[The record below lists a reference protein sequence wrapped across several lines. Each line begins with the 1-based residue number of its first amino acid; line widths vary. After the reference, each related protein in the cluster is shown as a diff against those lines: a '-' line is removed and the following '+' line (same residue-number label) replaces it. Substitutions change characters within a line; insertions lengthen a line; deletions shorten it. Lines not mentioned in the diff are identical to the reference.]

1 MRGGGGK
8 RRHESDRSKFTALE
22 NHFLNTFFSGL
33 YISSGDLIIL
43 GQEIGLDMQMNS
55 RELLI
60 KELLNKSHDAG
71 NLQQVIAGLSR
82 IIDGR
87 ISEYHRLSLE
97 YPEAHSQ
104 MAKLAQKATGTKSLL
119 ARESRGNPYE

>member
-1 MRGGGGK
+1 MK
-8 RRHESDRSKFTALE
+8 RRRYETERSKFTALE

-33 YISSGDLIIL
+33 YISSGDLIRL
-43 GQEIGLDMQMNS
+43 SEEVGMPMKMNS

-71 NLQQVIAGLSR
+71 TLPRVIAGLNR
-82 IIDGR
+82 IIDER
-87 ISEYHRLSLE
+87 IGAYHRLGID
-97 YPEAHSQ
+97 YPEARAP
-104 MAKLAQKATGTKSLL
+104 MTKLAQKANGTKGLL

>member
-8 RRHESDRSKFTALE
+8 RRYESDRSKFTALE

-33 YISSGDLIIL
+33 YISSSELIA
-43 GQEIGLDMQMNS
+43 IGKKASIAMEMNS

-60 KELLNKSHDAG
+60 KELLNKSHEAG
-71 NLQQVIAGLSR
+71 TLPEVIAMLNR
-82 IIDGR
+82 LIDER

-97 YPEAHSQ
+97 YPEAHGP
-104 MAKLAQKATGTKSLL
+104 MAKLAQKANGTKSLM